1 MPTLSLSL
9 LRKTTM
15 KLTETVAKF
24 IFNSMRLSSV
34 MSGKLNMREQA
45 ASINDYIQ
53 VPHPQRSITVGAVLS
68 VGDVLEP
75 LAESV
80 YIFNGDREPMTFRDK
95 LVVYTISSKSTVHS
109 MPLITEPYGSEY
121 VKTTIILLRYEA
133 DTIDFDLSKIVSVM
147 CIMDHL
153 GLMGL
158 LSGFRLLGNIRERM
172 T

>member
-1 MPTLSLSL
+1 
-9 LRKTTM
+9 M

-53 VPHPQRSITVGAVLS
+53 VPHPQQRITATASLG

-80 YIFNGDREPMTFRDK
+80 YVFNGDREPMSFRDK
-95 LVVYTISSKSTVHS
+95 LLIYTISSPSTTHYL
-109 MPLITEPYGSEY
+109 PLITEPYNSEFP
-121 VKTTIILLRYEA
+121 KTTIILLRYQA